1 MTLDVEAVKR
11 RRTVMMVANVVAAV
25 GAVASIVVYFK
36 FEQSWALVTFVL
48 ALLLGFGAQIWFIMG
63 LRGPGRGA

>member
-25 GAVASIVVYFK
+25 GAVASIIVYFK
-36 FEQSWALVTFVL
+36 FEQSWAMGAFVL